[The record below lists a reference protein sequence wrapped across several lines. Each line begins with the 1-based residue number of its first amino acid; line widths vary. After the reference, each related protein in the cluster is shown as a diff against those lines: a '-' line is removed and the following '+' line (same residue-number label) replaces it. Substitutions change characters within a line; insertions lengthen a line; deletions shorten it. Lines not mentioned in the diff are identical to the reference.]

1 LINDENL
8 YSRFYFYS
16 FTYTN
21 RSFADDMGSSS
32 HHFDISSKR
41 TIATFPF
48 QKSGLETYTIILTD
62 KKYTSVKE
70 RDESDNGY

>member
-1 LINDENL
+1 
-8 YSRFYFYS
+8 
-16 FTYTN
+16 
-21 RSFADDMGSSS
+21 MGSSS

-48 QKSGLETYTIILTD
+48 QKSGRETYTIILTD

-70 RDESDNGY
+70 RDESYEGY